1 MKFQHDHERCV
12 YTKKKKTW
20 NDAAFTRYF
29 VLHQNLTEE
38 TVLIGKKITIR
49 DW

>member
-1 MKFQHDHERCV
+1 MNGV
-12 YTKKKKTW
+12 YIKKTR
-20 NDAAFTRYF
+20 NEAAFTRYF

-38 TVLIGKKITIR
+38 TVLTGRKITIR